1 MMRKF
6 KYRSAT
12 PNLPAVRVYEPRRP
26 LPLVRRREEGL
37 KERRT
42 RGVRAAPRHLPS
54 VTVVP
59 SFLPVPPFIQPFEF
73 PRFSIGQRV
82 FIPCVVVSGDLPI
95 TITWQKDGRPI
106 PASLGVTI
114 DNIDFT
120 SSLRISNLSLMHN
133 GNYTCIARNEA
144 AAVEH
149 QSQLIVRGERGRG
162 APGG

>member
-1 MMRKF
+1 MLYGCWRCKSCTF
-6 KYRSAT
+6 HTA
-12 PNLPAVRVYEPRRP
+12 
-26 LPLVRRREEGL
+26 
-37 KERRT
+37 
-42 RGVRAAPRHLPS
+42 HLPCQVIFRNKAFNGS
-54 VTVVP
+54 LFP
-59 SFLPVPPFIQPFEF
+59 SLVAVPPFIQPFEF

-133 GNYTCIARNEA
+133 GNYTCIARNDA

-149 QSQLIVRGERGRG
+149 QSQLIVRGEEV
-162 APGG
+162 

>member
-1 MMRKF
+1 M
-6 KYRSAT
+6 YS
-12 PNLPAVRVYEPRRP
+12 L
-26 LPLVRRREEGL
+26 
-37 KERRT
+37 
-42 RGVRAAPRHLPS
+42 S
-54 VTVVP
+54 
-59 SFLPVPPFIQPFEF
+59 SFLHHFFLSLLAVPPFIQPFEF

-149 QSQLIVRGERGRG
+149 QSQLIVRGRERLRMHGVHASNPTTPANG
-162 APGG
+162 VCLKYENNQNS